1 MESQENGYHISFFK
15 PTTEIARL
23 NRNIIVFLVCI
34 WTVAIFGFQIAL
46 KVLEKPT
53 PEPAYLAFE
62 QVWNQVRDGNATE
75 AEIQVFAQ
83 TALSVLGKNFIDP
96 AHRKALDNGLS
107 RSVFLLA
114 GPEEGVRIKEK
125 VAEFEILKSRI
136 VNITDPEYVRAD
148 KELESMVV
156 PILGLSQKDIR
167 STLISIEISSFMMD
181 ELSEESRETIPAAM
195 SLYLIHP
202 QSFLT
207 DGRFLGF
214 PFHYFYT
221 SIFLLVLFVGLCWL
235 YCIRTDRRDAKLG
248 IKEV

>member
-53 PEPAYLAFE
+53 PEPAYLEFE
-62 QVWNQVRDGNATE
+62 QVWDQIIDGNATE
-75 AEIQVFAQ
+75 SDMQVFAQ
-83 TALSVLGKNFIDP
+83 ATLSVLGKNFIDP
-96 AHRKALDNGLS
+96 DSRKALDNGLS
-107 RSVFLLA
+107 RSLFLLA
-114 GPEEGVRIKEK
+114 GPEEGARIKEK
-125 VAEFEILKSRI
+125 VAEFENLKSRI
-136 VNITDPEYVRAD
+136 VNITDPEYIKAD
-148 KELESMVV
+148 KELESLAAT
-156 PILGLSQKDIR
+156 ILGLSPEDVR
-167 STLISIEISSFMMD
+167 STLISIELSSSMMD
-181 ELSEESRETIPAAM
+181 ELTQASREAIPAAM

-221 SIFLLVLFVGLCWL
+221 SIFLLVLFVGLCWM
-235 YCIRTDRRDAKLG
+235 YCIRTDRRDARLG